1 MIRQIYN
8 PKQTGQNIAYYRES
22 RGMTKTDLASAIGKT
37 ESIVRKYENGQID
50 IPQVA
55 LAKLATVLRVF
66 PNMLIK
72 FDAENV

>member
-1 MIRQIYN
+1 
-8 PKQTGQNIAYYRES
+8 
-22 RGMTKTDLASAIGKT
+22 MTQTDLASAIGKT

-72 FDAENV
+72 FDTENV